1 MTGLHWEG
9 GLARPGFTLTSHILV
24 ANQKREN
31 CEERDEE
38 VINKGVKELTKEGGE
53 NLREKGVKELREE
66 GVEEVR
72 EEGVEEKMGQ
82 EDNFWYEEAAAAVA
96 AAKLERVERGKRY
109 SAVLH
114 DYGQSGTTLHSHFCL
129 IKGKRA
135 REERLKVTNL
145 TKSFKEV

>member
-24 ANQKREN
+24 ASQEREQES
-31 CEERDEE
+31 CEEERDVE
-38 VINKGVKELTKEGGE
+38 VINKGVEELIKEGGE
-53 NLREKGVKELREE
+53 NLREKVVEGLREE

-109 SAVLH
+109 SAVLQ
-114 DYGQSGTTLHSHFCL
+114 DYGQSGTALHSHYCL

-135 REERLKVTNL
+135 REEWL
-145 TKSFKEV
+145 

>member
-24 ANQKREN
+24 ADQKREK
-31 CEERDEE
+31 CEEERDEE

-72 EEGVEEKMGQ
+72 EDGV

-114 DYGQSGTTLHSHFCL
+114 DYGQSGTTLHSHFC
-129 IKGKRA
+129 
-135 REERLKVTNL
+135 
-145 TKSFKEV
+145 